1 MTFEIALAFG
11 ILLAAFVIFALDR
24 WPIDFVAFGIMVTIL
39 ALGPWIDVSPEEA
52 IAGFANPATITVMA
66 VLILSAGIQRTG
78 AVNLLARRM
87 TRLAGTSERRQLATV
102 VGVSGSFS
110 GFINN
115 TAAVAIMLPA
125 VIRMARDTARSPSK
139 LLIPLSYASQLGG
152 VVTLI
157 GTSANILASGLV
169 SQAGY
174 DGFSM
179 FSFAP
184 IGLLVLLVGAGYL
197 LLVAPR
203 ILPDR
208 QGEQDLSATY
218 DVKSYLSEVL
228 VPEGSTLDGV
238 TLAESRLRQ
247 ELGILVLEILRGA
260 DRVHMIRGDTQLR
273 AGDILIVSASAEG
286 LVRVRD
292 DPRLAIE
299 AEARLAADESL
310 DDDIRLLEL
319 VIGPD
324 SDLIGGTLISTNFRN
339 RFGVTVIA
347 MRKEGQIIR
356 ERIGR
361 ERLHF
366 GDTLLVQGS
375 PTAIDLLRRRRGF
388 IVTEEPR
395 IESFRVRRIPMAV
408 AIVAGVVGLAALGQP
423 ILVTAMVGAVLMVVT
438 GCLTVTELHDAIRW
452 DVLFLLAG
460 MIPLGAALENTGGA
474 QLLADLAVDAAN
486 YLPALGVLYLFYIVA
501 LLMTHLI
508 SSNPTIVVLIP
519 VALATATS
527 LGLDPEALAL
537 AIMFAASMSFSTPMG
552 DQTNTLVYGPGGY
565 RFSDYVRTGLPLN
578 LLLSVLTPLFIYSIW
593 GL

>member
-1 MTFEIALAFG
+1 
-11 ILLAAFVIFALDR
+11 
-24 WPIDFVAFGIMVTIL
+24 
-39 ALGPWIDVSPEEA
+39 
-52 IAGFANPATITVMA
+52 
-66 VLILSAGIQRTG
+66 
-78 AVNLLARRM
+78 
-87 TRLAGTSERRQLATV
+87 
-102 VGVSGSFS
+102 
-110 GFINN
+110 
-115 TAAVAIMLPA
+115 
-125 VIRMARDTARSPSK
+125 MARDTARSPSK

-169 SQAGY
+169 SQAGF

-184 IGLLVLLVGAGYL
+184 IGLFIFAVGAAYL
-197 LLVAPR
+197 MLVAPR
-203 ILPDR
+203 LLPDR
-208 QGEQDLSATY
+208 QGEQDLGATY

-228 VPEGSTLDGV
+228 IPEGSELDSM
-238 TLAESRLRQ
+238 TLADSRLRQ
-247 ELGILVLEILRGA
+247 ELGILVLQILRSTE
-260 DRVHMIRGDTQLR
+260 RILMIRGDTPLR
-273 AGDILIVSASAEG
+273 AGDILVVSASAES
-286 LVRVRD
+286 LVQVRD
-292 DPRLAIE
+292 DPRLEIE
-299 AEARLAADESL
+299 AQARLAADEAFAE
-310 DDDIRLLEL
+310 DIRLLEV

-324 SDLIGGTLISTNFRN
+324 SDLIGGTLTSTNFRN
-339 RFGVTVIA
+339 RFGATVIA

-356 ERIGR
+356 ERLGR
-361 ERLHF
+361 VRLNF
-366 GDTLLVQGS
+366 GDTLLLQG
-375 PTAIDLLRRRRGF
+375 PPAAIDLIRRRRGF

-395 IESFRVRRIPMAV
+395 IESFRVRRIPMAI
-408 AIVAGVVGLAALGQP
+408 AIVAGGVGLAALGQP
-423 ILVTAMVGAVLMVVT
+423 ILVTAMVGAVLMVLT

-460 MIPLGAALENTGGA
+460 MIPLGVALENTGGA

-486 YLPALGVLYLFYIVA
+486 YLPALGVLYVFYTVA

-565 RFSDYVRTGLPLN
+565 RFSDYARTGLPLN
-578 LLLSVLTPLFIYSIW
+578 LLLTVLTPIVIYTIW